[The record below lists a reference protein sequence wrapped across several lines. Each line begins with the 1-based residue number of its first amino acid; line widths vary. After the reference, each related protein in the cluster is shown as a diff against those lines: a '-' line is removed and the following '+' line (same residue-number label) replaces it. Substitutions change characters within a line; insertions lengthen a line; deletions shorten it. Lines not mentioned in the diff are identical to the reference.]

1 MGGQTNDNLLLWLVP
16 FLKSHSMIAISIR
29 VVEQVHLVLLLR
41 LGEVLKLAQL
51 RFDLRVN
58 EFVVDG
64 TSINGPLQLRFDPFG
79 DLQLLVVT
87 AKDPARVLKAAVV
100 PLPILQCWVVEREEE
115 SAKLLEMFAGV
126 VQLYVQYF
134 DVTG

>member
-1 MGGQTNDNLLLWLVP
+1 
-16 FLKSHSMIAISIR
+16 MIAISIR

-41 LGEVLKLAQL
+41 LGEVLELAQL
-51 RFDLRVN
+51 RFDLRIN

-64 TSINGPLQLRFDPFG
+64 TSIDGPLQLRFDPFG
-79 DLQLLVVT
+79 DLQLLVVA